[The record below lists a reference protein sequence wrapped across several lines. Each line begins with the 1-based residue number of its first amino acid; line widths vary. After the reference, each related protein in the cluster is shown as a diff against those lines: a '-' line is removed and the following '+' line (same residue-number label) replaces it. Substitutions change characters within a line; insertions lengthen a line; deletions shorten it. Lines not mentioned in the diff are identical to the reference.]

1 MKKVSIIAPI
11 YKSEPFLSVMIDSIL
26 SQTYQN
32 FELILVDDGS
42 PDNSG
47 KICDEYA
54 TKDNRIIVI
63 HKENGGTSE
72 ARNEGLKLV
81 SGEYLTFIDGDDW
94 FEPDCLEYFVS
105 LMELNDCQMAMS
117 DQVMMKSRPQQIKD
131 DKIQILT
138 NEQAICSIQ
147 YVEVPVAAWNKMYRT
162 ELVKTHNLTF
172 AISSFGEGLYFS
184 SQAAQYCH
192 RVAVGHRKVYGYRM
206 DNVNSGTTMRKVS
219 DGKMMLKHSYDVK
232 EHLKIRTKE
241 IEYAADWHI
250 NRNYFNLLWYI
261 QYSGEK
267 AKYMEEYLYAKDR
280 LRKTFFNV
288 FFHSKVGVVKKLVIL
303 LTAISP
309 RLASYLATW
318 RRNRIFAGKK
328 IFI

>member
-1 MKKVSIIAPI
+1 
-11 YKSEPFLSVMIDSIL
+11 MIDSIL

-138 NEQAICSIQ
+138 NEQAICSIL

-267 AKYMEEYLYAKDR
+267 ANIWKSIYMPKIDYVNI
-280 LRKTFFNV
+280 FNV

-318 RRNRIFAGKK
+318 RRNRILQERKYLSENSLVIIYK
-328 IFI
+328 